1 MLKIKL
7 TPTGKKHQIHY
18 RIVVMEENTKL
29 TGIPVASLGHYH
41 PNSKELVVDKDIL
54 KSWLS
59 KGAQPTD
66 KIRDLLRL

>member
-18 RIVVMEENTKL
+18 RIVVAEENTKL
-29 TGIPVASLGHYH
+29 TGIPVATLGHYD
-41 PNSKELVVDKDIL
+41 PGSKDLTLDKDL
-54 KSWLS
+54 LTSWIS

-66 KIRDLLRL
+66 KIRSLLHL